1 MKNYDKTLWQ
11 NNQTVVD
18 ADYLNNIEDQVQ
30 ILTLNSIKNNE
41 KLQVIENTLPM
52 KAAKDH
58 NHREMEE
65 DITSLETRFEELKEH
80 IGFDIGKYFDDVR
93 LEGNILH
100 FFSNGILLKSIAL
113 PTANDEVKAICGQIV
128 CGQVVCGQ
136 GVTSP
141 DGRAIT
147 ASYNPTIWKDGF
159 TPVNAANLNNIE
171 NKIIELVATVESII
185 DNGGNVEFE
194 SEIHIGDTEPTNT
207 EVLWIDNSDEEPE
220 LQIEESIIESI
231 SNLLREHSDK
241 LDELF
246 YLSDAYLDDGDFTDT
261 EETKY
266 IIEGGIF

>member
-1 MKNYDKTLWQ
+1 M
-11 NNQTVVD
+11 
-18 ADYLNNIEDQVQ
+18 
-30 ILTLNSIKNNE
+30 
-41 KLQVIENTLPM
+41 
-52 KAAKDH
+52 
-58 NHREMEE
+58 
-65 DITSLETRFEELKEH
+65 
-80 IGFDIGKYFDDVR
+80 
-93 LEGNILH
+93 
-100 FFSNGILLKSIAL
+100 
-113 PTANDEVKAICGQIV
+113 

-141 DGRAIT
+141 DSRAIT
-147 ASYNPTIWKDGF
+147 SSYNPTIWKDGF

-171 NKIIELVATVESII
+171 NKIIELVATVEKII

-194 SEIHIGDTEPTNT
+194 SEIYIGDTEPTNT

-220 LQIEESIIESI
+220 SQIEESIIESI

-246 YLSDAYLDDGDFTDT
+246 YLSDAYLDDGDFTDI